1 MLTYILIDVYLCHNK
16 TNPPPHRA
24 ERRYRMNKITL
35 EEAKKMAIVGTTAK
49 GRGCIYIKLEPNPM
63 HEKLVKCLV
72 PTDKELTDDLYISLI
87 KKLVKKYNDFIDTLE
102 FWENVSFEI
111 KNTKR
116 LEIYGNGTREF
127 AEIG

>member
-1 MLTYILIDVYLCHNK
+1 
-16 TNPPPHRA
+16 
-24 ERRYRMNKITL
+24 MNKITL
-35 EEAKKMAIVGTTAK
+35 EEAKKIAIVGTTAK
-49 GRGCIYIKLEPNPM
+49 GEPNPM

-72 PTDKELTDDLYISLI
+72 PTGKELTDDLYMSLI

>member
-1 MLTYILIDVYLCHNK
+1 MSQQNK
-16 TNPPPHRA
+16 RTAPQGRKENS
-24 ERRYRMNKITL
+24 MNKITL
-35 EEAKKMAIVGTTAK
+35 EEAKKIAIVGTTAK
-49 GRGCIYIKLEPNPM
+49 GREVIYIKLEPNPM

-72 PTDKELTDDLYISLI
+72 PTGKELTDDLYMSLI